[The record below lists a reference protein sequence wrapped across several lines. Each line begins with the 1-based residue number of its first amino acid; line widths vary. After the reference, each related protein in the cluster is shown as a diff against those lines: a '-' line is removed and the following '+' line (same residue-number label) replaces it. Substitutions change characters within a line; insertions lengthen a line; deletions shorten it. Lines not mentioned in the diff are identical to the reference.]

1 MRLAQLLTLLLF
13 IGLTLVLGDS
23 SNAKHYIVYMGE
35 HSHPNS
41 ESVIKANHDML
52 ASITGS
58 LEQAKEAALHHYSKS
73 FRGFSAMLTPEQ
85 AQRVAESNGVV
96 SVFESRTNHL
106 HTTRTWDFLGIDSI
120 QQYKNYQ
127 MDSSS
132 DVIVGVIDSGV
143 WPESESFNDEGLG
156 PVPEKF
162 KGKCETG
169 ELFELSNCNRKII
182 GARFHFKGFEAENG
196 PLESQGGTFFRSA
209 RDSDGHGSHT
219 ASTIAGSVVANVSLF
234 GIARGTARGGAPSAR
249 LAIYKACWFNLCSD
263 ADVLLAMDDAIS
275 DGVDILSL
283 SLGPDPPQSIYFEDV
298 VSIGAFHAFHKGIL
312 VSCSAGNSFFPGT
325 ASNVAPWILTVAAS
339 SVDRIFNS
347 NVYLGNSR
355 VLKGFSL
362 NPLKMDASYGLVAG
376 SAAAAKGV
384 SPNNASFCKNNTLD
398 ASLINGKIV
407 VCTFEA
413 ITDDRKEKSIVIR
426 QGGGV
431 GIILIDPL
439 AKDVGFQF
447 VLPGTLIGQEEAV
460 LLQEYMKTEKNPV
473 AKIYPTITAL
483 NAKPAPAVT
492 GFSSMGPNVI
502 TPEIIKPDITGPGLN
517 ILAAWSPVAIAATA
531 ERSVNYNI
539 ISGTSMSCPH
549 ISAVAA
555 IIKSMK
561 PSWSPAAIKSAIMTT
576 ATVLDNT
583 KHLIGRQPFGNETTP
598 FDYGSGHVNPTAAL
612 EPGLVYDY
620 DSTDLINFLCSIGAN
635 PAQLKNLTGQLTHCQ
650 KPFVPSYDLNYPS
663 IGVSN
668 MNGSL
673 SVHRTVTYYGK
684 DPTVY
689 YAYIDHPDGVK
700 VRVTPS
706 KLCFTK
712 TGEKI
717 SFRVDFMPYKKSD
730 GSFVFGALTWRNGI
744 HKVRSPIGLN
754 VLSV

>member
-1 MRLAQLLTLLLF
+1 MIF
-13 IGLTLVLGDS
+13 
-23 SNAKHYIVYMGE
+23 
-35 HSHPNS
+35 
-41 ESVIKANHDML
+41 
-52 ASITGS
+52 S
-58 LEQAKEAALHHYSKS
+58 LERAKEAALHHYSKS

-85 AQRVAESNGVV
+85 AQRVAERNGVV
-96 SVFESRTNHL
+96 SVFESRTNKL
-106 HTTRTWDFLGIDSI
+106 HTTHTWDFLGIDSI
-120 QQYKNYQ
+120 QQYKNHQ
-127 MDSSS
+127 KDSSS
-132 DVIVGVIDSGV
+132 DVIVGVIDTGV
-143 WPESESFNDEGLG
+143 WPESESFSDEGLG

-162 KGKCETG
+162 KGECETG
-169 ELFELSNCNRKII
+169 EQFELSNCNRKII
-182 GARFHFKGFEAENG
+182 GARYHYKGFEAEIG

-219 ASTIAGSVVANVSLF
+219 ASTIAGSVVENVSLF
-234 GIARGTARGGAPSAR
+234 GMARGTARGGAPGAR
-249 LAIYKACWFNLCSD
+249 LAIYKACWFNFCSD

-283 SLGPDPPQSIYFEDV
+283 SLGPNPPQSIYFEDA

-398 ASLINGKIV
+398 ATLINGKIV
-407 VCTFEA
+407 VCTIEA
-413 ITDDRKEKSIVIR
+413 ITDDRKAKSIFIR

-447 VLPGTLIGQEEAV
+447 VLPGTLIGQEEAIQ
-460 LLQEYMKTEKNPV
+460 LQEYMKTEKNP
-473 AKIYPTITAL
+473 T
-483 NAKPAPAVT
+483 
-492 GFSSMGPNVI
+492 SS
-502 TPEIIKPDITGPGLN
+502 
-517 ILAAWSPVAIAATA
+517 
-531 ERSVNYNI
+531 
-539 ISGTSMSCPH
+539 
-549 ISAVAA
+549 VAA
-555 IIKSMK
+555 
-561 PSWSPAAIKSAIMTT
+561 P

-612 EPGLVYDY
+612 EPGLIYDY

-635 PAQLKNLTGQLTHCQ
+635 PAQLKNLTDQLTYCQ

-673 SVHRTVTYYGK
+673 SVHRTVTYYGE

-689 YAYIDHPDGVK
+689 DAYIDHPVGVK

-712 TGEKI
+712 AGEKI
-717 SFRVDFMPYKKSD
+717 TFRVDFMPYKRSN
-730 GSFVFGALTWRNGI
+730 GSFVFGALTWSNGL
-744 HKVRSPIGLN
+744 HKVRSPIGVN

>member
-1 MRLAQLLTLLLF
+1 MIF
-13 IGLTLVLGDS
+13 
-23 SNAKHYIVYMGE
+23 
-35 HSHPNS
+35 
-41 ESVIKANHDML
+41 
-52 ASITGS
+52 S
-58 LEQAKEAALHHYSKS
+58 LERAKEAALHHYSKS

-85 AQRVAESNGVV
+85 AQRVA
-96 SVFESRTNHL
+96 
-106 HTTRTWDFLGIDSI
+106 
-120 QQYKNYQ
+120 
-127 MDSSS
+127 
-132 DVIVGVIDSGV
+132 GV
-143 WPESESFNDEGLG
+143 WPESESFSDEGLG

-162 KGKCETG
+162 KGECETG
-169 ELFELSNCNRKII
+169 EQFELSNCNRKII
-182 GARFHFKGFEAENG
+182 GARFHFKGFEAEKG

-219 ASTIAGSVVANVSLF
+219 ASTIAGSVVENVSLF
-234 GIARGTARGGAPSAR
+234 GMARGTARGGAPGAR
-249 LAIYKACWFNLCSD
+249 LAIYKACWFNFCSD

-283 SLGPDPPQSIYFEDV
+283 SLGPNPPQSIYFEDA

-384 SPNNASFCKNNTLD
+384 SPNNARLSFSMSMNVIALQPTFYFSILRCNGVRLKLGTRPGIMHNRERLLKLHATNLIHFLIFSSFCKNNTLD
-398 ASLINGKIV
+398 ATLISGKIV
-407 VCTFEA
+407 VCTIES
-413 ITDDRKEKSIVIR
+413 ITDDRKAKSIFIR

-447 VLPGTLIGQEEAV
+447 VLP
-460 LLQEYMKTEKNPV
+460 
-473 AKIYPTITAL
+473 
-483 NAKPAPAVT
+483 
-492 GFSSMGPNVI
+492 
-502 TPEIIKPDITGPGLN
+502 
-517 ILAAWSPVAIAATA
+517 
-531 ERSVNYNI
+531 
-539 ISGTSMSCPH
+539 
-549 ISAVAA
+549 
-555 IIKSMK
+555 
-561 PSWSPAAIKSAIMTT
+561 

-583 KHLIGRQPFGNETTP
+583 KHLIERQPFGNETTP

-635 PAQLKNLTGQLTHCQ
+635 PAQLKNLTDQLTYCQ

-673 SVHRTVTYYGK
+673 SVHRTVTYYGE

-689 YAYIDHPDGVK
+689 DAYIDHPVGVK

-717 SFRVDFMPYKKSD
+717 TFRVDFMPYKGSN
-730 GSFVFGALTWRNGI
+730 GSFVFGALTWSNGL
-744 HKVRSPIGLN
+744 HKVRSPIGVN